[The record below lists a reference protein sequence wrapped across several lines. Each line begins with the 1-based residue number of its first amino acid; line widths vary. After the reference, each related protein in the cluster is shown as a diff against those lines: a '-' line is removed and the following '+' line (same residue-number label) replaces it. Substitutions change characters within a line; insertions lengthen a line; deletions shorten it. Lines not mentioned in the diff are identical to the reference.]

1 VKFTIHK
8 SEKTREFWFRIVA
21 SNGNILASSQQYAQK
36 RSALDAVGSIKKN
49 GPDAPV
55 EDETA

>member
-8 SEKTREFWFRIVA
+8 SEETGEFWFRIVA

-36 RSALDAVGSIKKN
+36 RSALDAVESIKKN

>member
-1 VKFTIHK
+1 MKFTIHK
-8 SEKTREFWFRIVA
+8 SEKTGEFWFRIVA

-36 RSALDAVGSIKKN
+36 RSALDAVASIKKN